1 MNQSPTTALV
11 VVDVEVCFAEGGT
24 LPVAGGA
31 AVAAAVTAH
40 LAAHPQRYARVVA
53 SRDWHDPLPATNDG
67 HFADPGTDP
76 DYVRTWPE
84 HGVAGTPDA
93 EYHPDLRLPTGTVHV
108 VKGMGRADYSAFD
121 GVQLASLGT
130 DRPLGVLDALDGVDV
145 VEVVGIA
152 TDHCVRATALAA
164 AAAGFG
170 VRVLTDLTAGVA
182 VPTTIAAL
190 TELAQAGVELT
201 TSSAVTS

>member
-1 MNQSPTTALV
+1 MPVALI
-11 VVDVEVCFAEGGT
+11 VVDVEVCFTEGGT

-31 AVAAAVTAH
+31 AVAAGVTAH
-40 LAAHPQRYARVVA
+40 LDANPHRYACVVA
-53 SRDWHDPLPATNDG
+53 SRDWHDPLPGTNGG
-67 HFADPGTDP
+67 HVASPGTAP
-76 DYVRTWPE
+76 DFVRTWPE

-93 EYHPDLRLPTGTVHV
+93 DYHPDLHLPAETVHV

-121 GVQLASLGT
+121 GVQLETLDSDA
-130 DRPLGVLDALDGVDV
+130 PAGVLDALQGVDV

-164 AAAGFG
+164 AAAGFH

-201 TSSAVTS
+201 TSSAVSS

>member
-1 MNQSPTTALV
+1 MTTALI

-67 HFADPGTDP
+67 HFAVPGTEP

-93 EYHPDLRLPTGTVHV
+93 EYHPGLRLPAGTVHV

-121 GVQLASLGT
+121 GVQLDSLGT

-164 AAAGFG
+164 AEAGFA

-190 TELAQAGVELT
+190 TDLAQAGVELT
-201 TSSAVTS
+201 TSSAVAS

>member
-1 MNQSPTTALV
+1 MPVALI
-11 VVDVEVCFAEGGT
+11 VVDVEVCFTEGGT

-31 AVAAAVTAH
+31 AVAAGVTAH
-40 LAAHPQRYARVVA
+40 LAANPHRYSRVVA
-53 SRDWHDPLPATNDG
+53 SRDWHDPLPSTNGG
-67 HFADPGTDP
+67 HVADPGTAP
-76 DYVRTWPE
+76 DFVRTWPE

-93 EYHPDLRLPTGTVHV
+93 EYHPALHLPTATVHV

-121 GVQLASLGT
+121 GVQLETLGT
-130 DRPLGVLDALDGVDV
+130 DAPAGVLDALQGVDV

-164 AAAGFG
+164 AAAGFH
-170 VRVLTDLTAGVA
+170 VRVLTDLTTGVA

-201 TSSAVTS
+201 TSSAVSP